1 MRPGSLLAQLALAS
15 SAHAFFPYSPSWRVD
30 VGQRR
35 MARSPKSVGNGGGV
49 RMDIKQRSPQVCF
62 WRSTWQSHSIDR
74 LITV

>member
-30 VGQRR
+30 VGQKR

-62 WRSTWQSHSIDR
+62 
-74 LITV
+74 